1 MAIVSVRIMMF
12 YNWNGL
18 ILVCDEFIEFILI
31 EIIWL
36 NLYWLNYIIYM
47 IYVEILILN
56 ECYIEK
62 YIDWKYEEID
72 MNIWDCDIWIFDIEK
87 WIELYWIMN

>member
-31 EIIWL
+31 EIIL
-36 NLYWLNYIIYM
+36 I
-47 IYVEILILN
+47 EFIL
-56 ECYIEK
+56 
-62 YIDWKYEEID
+62 
-72 MNIWDCDIWIFDIEK
+72 
-87 WIELYWIMN
+87 IELYNIHDLCRNLNIE